1 MYSIDISH
9 LLKEAI
15 RYFQLKL
22 IIVQEQLLSSII
34 MIEIKS
40 FDGVEINYYIFH
52 ILYVKRERR
61 LN

>member
-15 RYFQLKL
+15 RYFQLKW
-22 IIVQEQLLSSII
+22 IIVQEQILSSII

-40 FDGVEINYYIFH
+40 FDGVEINYYIF
-52 ILYVKRERR
+52 IFYMLKEKED
-61 LN
+61 